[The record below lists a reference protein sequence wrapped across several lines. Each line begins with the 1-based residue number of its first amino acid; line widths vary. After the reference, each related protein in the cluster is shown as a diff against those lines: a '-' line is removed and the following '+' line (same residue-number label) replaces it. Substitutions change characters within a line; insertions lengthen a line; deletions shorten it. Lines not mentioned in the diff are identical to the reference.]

1 MTRGETRPR
10 SVRCAKSLP
19 VRHRDGQ
26 QYRGPYPIRP
36 QLCLAAGVDA
46 STRGGR
52 RRALAPLAAAIW
64 HASRVALLLQVL
76 GVLAGGL
83 AIGVLARGSG
93 IGAPSDSRRV
103 VGGVAIV
110 AAVAGALLFWG
121 NVWSIGD
128 AFTGARKPA
137 GAVGIRSRD
146 VAWRGR
152 RRKRG
157 VPLLGGQPDGS
168 GRHVRSGSSESP

>member
-1 MTRGETRPR
+1 M
-10 SVRCAKSLP
+10 
-19 VRHRDGQ
+19 
-26 QYRGPYPIRP
+26 
-36 QLCLAAGVDA
+36 
-46 STRGGR
+46 
-52 RRALAPLAAAIW
+52 
-64 HASRVALLLQVL
+64 ALLLQVL

-128 AFTGARKPA
+128 AFNRERANQPARSAFEAGTWPGVVGGANVGFLYWAGNQMGPDDTFALVPARARKDTFVNQWSTFQLTPHRLVSEREADWLVFYDAQPRRVAYDRGQYGPPKVFFTGFAVARRNDA
-137 GAVGIRSRD
+137 G
-146 VAWRGR
+146 
-152 RRKRG
+152 
-157 VPLLGGQPDGS
+157 
-168 GRHVRSGSSESP
+168 